1 MGFIIFILTM
11 FCIYIRPFS
20 LPLWVYSIFGAFL
33 CLGFGIVSFADV
45 AFVWN
50 MVWDST
56 LTLVG
61 LIIFCIVLEK
71 LLFFDFLAYKILM
84 LLSERGEC
92 GGISR
97 FKFYVFIVLFGGF
110 FGAFFANDG
119 AILILTPLIIAL
131 FGKLDSKDTE
141 SKQDSKEEFDKNVAK
156 KSVQILTPLVIFLL
170 IVSFVSDFASNTF
183 VISNLTNI
191 ITLHF
196 FNLNLLDFSII
207 MALPQMFI
215 ILASLCFFVLVRK
228 RLPKILWVQIESS
241 QMQSPYKHNRALQNA
256 NPHNHNTQDST
267 IRDSASIETH
277 KTKPY
282 TMPQISVIIICF
294 ALLVLLLCGIFIANT
309 FVLPLSSFT
318 LLCAFLSLILAY
330 KRIEI
335 LPCLKASPFGVVI
348 FSLGLFIVVFGL
360 HNTSPFMRDIFAF
373 FLSDSLGDDLPANT
387 STQILQIF
395 GIGAMSSLGSSLI
408 NNLPMVMLGN
418 LALADCMGFGSLDSH
433 MLDSAFL
440 ESKQL
445 LIYAHLLGC
454 NVGAK
459 LTPIGSLATLLW
471 LFSLKRYGIYISFW
485 KYMAVAFLVVPLMLC
500 VGLCGLVLY
509 AML

>member
-1 MGFIIFILTM
+1 MSFLIFTLTLL
-11 FCIYIRPFS
+11 CIYIRPFR
-20 LPLWVYSIFGAFL
+20 LPLWVYSSLGAFL
-33 CLGFGIVSFADV
+33 CLGFGVVGFADV

-71 LLFFDFLAYKILM
+71 LLFFDFLAYKILKF
-84 LLSERGEC
+84 LSEKGEC
-92 GGISR
+92 GVISS

-110 FGAFFANDG
+110 LGAFFANDG

-131 FGKLDSKDTE
+131 FGKLDSKDME
-141 SKQDSKEEFDKNVAK
+141 SKLDSKNSA
-156 KSVQILTPLVIFLL
+156 QILTPILTPLVIFLL

-191 ITLHF
+191 IALHF
-196 FNLNLLDFSII
+196 FNLNALDFSKV
-207 MALPQMFI
+207 MALPQIFI
-215 ILASLCFFVLVRK
+215 IIATLCFFILVRK
-228 RLPKILWVQIESS
+228 RLPRILRVKIPNTESHTIESS
-241 QMQSPYKHNRALQNA
+241 
-256 NPHNHNTQDST
+256 TT
-267 IRDSASIETH
+267 
-277 KTKPY
+277 
-282 TMPQISVIIICF
+282 PQQSVIIICF
-294 ALLVLLLCGIFIANT
+294 ALLFLLLCGIFIANA
-309 FVLPLSSFT
+309 FSLPLSSFT

-335 LPCLKASPFGVVI
+335 LPCLKASPFGIVV

-360 HNTSPFMRDIFAF
+360 HSTHSFMRDIFAF
-373 FLSDSLGDDLPANT
+373 FLDDSLSDSF
-387 STQILQIF
+387 STHTLAQIF
-395 GIGAMSSLGSSLI
+395 SVGAISSLGSSLI

-418 LALADCMGFGSLDSH
+418 LALSDFVGLGG
-433 MLDSAFL
+433 LDSAFL
-440 ESKQL
+440 ESKEL

-485 KYMAVAFLVVPLMLC
+485 QYMLVAMLVVPFMLC
-500 VGLCGLVLY
+500 MGLLGLLVYVGLHRIL
-509 AML
+509 M